1 MKAVVYVLALFAA
14 AKIGTSEYLFRASAR
29 DVIVAAYR
37 DRAIQACQRDTKLQ
51 APGGEAV
58 SWSRATDIRLSVGK
72 SGFDVHLWQV
82 DHHLWNA
89 RYRNLYLV
97 LSLTNEKAAGL
108 VCEYDVVHNAAQINR
123 M

>member
-37 DRAIQACQRDTKLQ
+37 DRAIHACQRDTK
-51 APGGEAV
+51 APAGEAV
-58 SWSRATDIRLSVGK
+58 SWSRAADIRLVVGK

-97 LSLTNEKAAGL
+97 LSLSSEKAAGL
-108 VCEYDVVHNAAQINR
+108 VCEYDVVHNAAQISR